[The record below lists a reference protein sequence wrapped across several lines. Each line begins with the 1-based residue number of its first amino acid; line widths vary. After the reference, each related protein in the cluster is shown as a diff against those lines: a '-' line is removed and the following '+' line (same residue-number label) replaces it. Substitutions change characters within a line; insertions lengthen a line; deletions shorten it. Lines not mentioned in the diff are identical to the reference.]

1 MTGVGTVELDNGQR
15 ISVVARPEII
25 LEGTKDGGQ
34 TWKAYHFKYKPG
46 DVMSAPRVVA
56 PFHPRLDWQMWFAG
70 LGDYQSSPWLVHFVA
85 KLLEGSPDV
94 KELLDV
100 TRDPFADAPP
110 DAIRA
115 QLYYYD
121 FTRLNTS
128 WNQATPTAKI
138 LDNSSDPQW
147 WTRTFAREYLPAL
160 ERGNPSLAAFVQHH
174 WHEPSAVSKLS
185 PEASALRQWTDR
197 ALTWLCRAPWSPVG
211 LALGFV
217 RVISAEESER
227 RETRMETTADQRKC
241 HNCGQAGH
249 IRRDCPEAP
258 SQEGGFSGGFNSG
271 AACFGCGKTGHLKRD
286 CPTGGR
292 ACHNCGQVGH
302 IRRDCPE
309 DVQPPKCH
317 NCGESGHLRRDCPQE
332 LRESRKCHHCGQS
345 GHLRRDCPDDSG
357 PSEDKCYQCGETGHW
372 ARNCPGAKE

>member
-34 TWKAYHFKYKPG
+34 TWKAYHFKYKPE

-185 PEASALRQWTDR
+185 PEASALQ
-197 ALTWLCRAPWSPVG
+197 
-211 LALGFV
+211 
-217 RVISAEESER
+217 SER